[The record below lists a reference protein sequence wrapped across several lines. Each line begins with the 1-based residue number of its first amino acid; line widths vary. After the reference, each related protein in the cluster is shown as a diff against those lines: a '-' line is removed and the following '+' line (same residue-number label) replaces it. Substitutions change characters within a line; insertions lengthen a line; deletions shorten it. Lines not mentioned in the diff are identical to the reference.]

1 MRARCLIPAAGLG
14 TRLRPV
20 TRSVPKELLPV
31 GTRPM
36 LQWCLTEA
44 LVAGFD
50 EIAVVVSEAKTAL
63 EAYVERGVWREGL
76 LPELRERA
84 REAIVSTVRQDAPTG
99 VAGAVLA
106 AAHWLEAGAFAVFLP
121 DNVRIAGPAPL
132 TAAHVADA
140 EARGIVLAACH
151 RVGPETRHYFG
162 DVSRVELDDLAPAGS
177 DARVVDLQERGGRGP
192 FRAPPEGA
200 WRLLPRYT
208 VTAPWVEEAR
218 RVAGAAALT
227 GAEADDVTVHRR
239 LVERRLLRALP
250 WGGTV
255 VDAGNPAGYLWA
267 AHLLHEAGSRDRDAL
282 DRGPGHDTL
291 VSIDLGKA

>member
-1 MRARCLIPAAGLG
+1 MTARCLIPAAGLG

-44 LVAGFD
+44 FEAGFD
-50 EIAVVVSEAKTAL
+50 EIAVVVSDAKPTLA
-63 EAYVERGVWREGL
+63 AYVEEGIWRDGL
-76 LPELRERA
+76 LPQLRDRA

-99 VAGAVLA
+99 VVGAVLA
-106 AAHWLEAGAFAVFLP
+106 ASSWLEEGAFGVFLP
-121 DNVRIAGPAPL
+121 DNVRIAGPPPL

-140 EARGIVLAACH
+140 GARGVVLSACH
-151 RVGPETRHYFG
+151 RVGPETRHFFG
-162 DVSRVELDDLAPAGS
+162 DVGRVELDDLAPAGAGS
-177 DARVVDLQERGGRGP
+177 RVVELQERGGRGP
-192 FRAPPEGA
+192 FRAPPEGG

-218 RVAGAAALT
+218 RVAGEAALT

-239 LVERRLLRALP
+239 LVERKLLRALP
-250 WGGTV
+250 WSGTV
-255 VDAGNPAGYLWA
+255 VDVGNPAGYLWA
-267 AHLLHEAGSRDRDAL
+267 AHLLHEAGSRERDAL
-282 DRGPGHDTL
+282 DQGPGTDAL
-291 VSIDLGKA
+291 VSIDLGKS